1 MAQAVLASSRRPRA
15 RSARRQRGAI
25 FVEAV
30 IVCTML
36 TILLASAVF
45 FHSLYANAMRATRD
59 ARLAAWQPAEEGCP
73 SNFGIGQLF
82 NLIAIDNCYDETCS
96 VGGLDTQSDDGPV
109 WLEMGAKTG
118 EMTRQVTADETI
130 DGRSYTAR
138 AHNRVICNERP
149 QNERGDLLSIGE
161 YILDA
166 VIQ

>member
-1 MAQAVLASSRRPRA
+1 MAHAPLARTQH
-15 RSARRQRGAI
+15 QRGAI

-30 IVCTML
+30 IVVTML
-36 TILLASAVF
+36 TILFASAVF
-45 FHSLYANAMRATRD
+45 FHALYANQIRATRD

-82 NLIAIDNCYDETCS
+82 NLIAIDDCSDETCS
-96 VGGLDTQSDDGPV
+96 VGGLDTQSDDGPA

-118 EMTRQVTADETI
+118 EMTRTVTADEPI
-130 DGRSYTAR
+130 DGRTYSTR
-138 AHNRVICNERP
+138 AYNRVICNERQ
-149 QNERGDLLSIGE
+149 QNERGDVLSIGA